1 MTSTDKKCYEIA
13 TEIIEDIFWKKYEST
28 ILESKPWYD
37 NLNDFL
43 VKEWILLK
51 KLNYDDN
58 IDNIDNI
65 DNTNDR
71 LPHVQEVSVIGD
83 AIQILINKLNID
95 NTEFEYHENEL
106 YWEKFDY
113 IIEHYIYQLKSLKQE
128 IYCSI

>member
-13 TEIIEDIFWKKYEST
+13 TEIIENIFWKKYENT
-28 ILESKPWYD
+28 IVESKPWYD
-37 NLNDFL
+37 NLNNFL
-43 VKEWILLK
+43 AKEWILLK
-51 KLNYDDN
+51 TLNYDDN
-58 IDNIDNI
+58 IDN
-65 DNTNDR
+65 TNDQ
-71 LPHVQEVSVIGD
+71 LPYDQEVSVIGD